1 MEQDI
6 TLKAGEEAE
15 EHTDAVTAVQQSTTE
30 NAEAAVVDDKK
41 EIPEIDFGSLSGEEI
56 IAQAKKLADE
66 YPVGQLKSVFD
77 ALPGTFEA
85 RYQKEYD
92 KALSDYVEAGNAP
105 ETFEYRNNLKEQF
118 QQVYKTYK
126 DKKTQQFK
134 KSEEEREQN
143 LKIKLRIIEGL
154 KELVQKEEA
163 LNKTF
168 QEFRELQ
175 EQWRNTGMVP
185 QQNLN
190 GLLESYHL
198 HLENFYNYIKINKE
212 LRDLDLKHNLDTKEK
227 LCEEAEKLN
236 ESKDINDS
244 FRQLQQLHARWKEIG
259 PVPKEQKEPVW
270 ERFRT
275 ATGKINEEHHKFL
288 ESLRREQDE
297 NLQVKEEICTKAQA
311 IADTLHS
318 TLAEWNEAT
327 KNILE
332 LQEEWKH
339 SGTIPQKERNNIY
352 KKFRNSCDQ
361 FFNKKREFYKQM
373 QDGQD
378 KNLEL
383 KTRLCEKVEAI
394 KDSTD
399 WKVTT
404 DKIISLQKEW
414 KKIGPAP
421 KKSSNKIW
429 ARFRAACDAFFNNK
443 AEHFKDIDSEQG
455 KNLELKKALIE
466 ELKQFELTGSNE
478 QNLSKLKDFQQ
489 RWTAIGFVPI
499 KQKDALQEEFRGL
512 VNARFDKL
520 DLGENDKN
528 IERFRAKMNTIDG
541 IEQKDY
547 KIVQE
552 REKLVAKIRQLE
564 SDVHV
569 LENNIG
575 FISKSSKS
583 EGLIKE
589 LENKIEQ
596 NRERLSMLNEK
607 LKIIDNMI

>member
-6 TLKAGEEAE
+6 TLKAGEEIEQHIDAE
-15 EHTDAVTAVQQSTTE
+15 TATQESTTE
-30 NAEAAVVDDKK
+30 NTEIAVVAEKK
-41 EIPEIDFGSLSGEEI
+41 EVPEINFGNLPGVEI
-56 IAQAKKLADE
+56 IAQAKKLIDE

-77 ALPGTFEA
+77 TLPMIFET
-85 RYQKEYD
+85 RYQQEFQE
-92 KALSDYVEAGNAP
+92 ALNKYVEAGNTP
-105 ETFEYRNNLKEQF
+105 ETFEYESNLKERF

-126 DKKTQQFK
+126 DRKTQQFK

-143 LKIKLRIIEGL
+143 LKIKLRIIEDL
-154 KELVQKEEA
+154 KELVLKEEA

-175 EQWRNTGMVP
+175 EKWRNTGMVP

-212 LRDLDLKHNLDTKEK
+212 LRDLDLKHNLDAKEK

-236 ESKDINDS
+236 GNSDINDS
-244 FRQLQQLHARWKEIG
+244 FKQLQLLHARWKEIG
-259 PVPKEQKEPVW
+259 PVPKEQKEPIW
-270 ERFRT
+270 ERFRA

-288 ESLRREQDE
+288 ESLRKEQEE
-297 NLQVKEEICTKAQA
+297 NLQVKEDICIKAQA
-311 IADTLHS
+311 IADTPHNSL
-318 TLAEWNEAT
+318 TEWNEAT

-361 FFNKKREFYKQM
+361 FFNKKRDFYKQL

-383 KTRLCEKVEAI
+383 KTKLCEKVEAL

-429 ARFRAACDAFFNNK
+429 GRFRTACDAFFNNK
-443 AEHFKDIDSEQG
+443 AEHFKDIDSEQE

-466 ELKQFELTGSNE
+466 GLKQFEWTDNND
-478 QNLSKLKDFQQ
+478 QNLSKLKEFQQ
-489 RWTAIGFVPI
+489 QWTAIGFVPI

-512 VNARFDKL
+512 VNACFDKL
-520 DLGENDKN
+520 NLGENDKN
-528 IERFRAKMNTIDG
+528 LERFKAKMNTIDG

-552 REKLVAKIRQLE
+552 REKLVSKIRQLE
-564 SDVHV
+564 NDIHT

-589 LENKIEQ
+589 LENKFEQ

>member
-30 NAEAAVVDDKK
+30 NAEAVVVDDKK
-41 EIPEIDFGSLSGEEI
+41 EIPEIDFGNLSGEEI
-56 IAQAKKLADE
+56 VAQAKKLTDE

-77 ALPGTFEA
+77 ALPEIFEA
-85 RYQKEYD
+85 RYQKEYN

-105 ETFEYRNNLKEQF
+105 ETFECPNNLKEQF

-154 KELVQKEEA
+154 KELIQKEEA

-212 LRDLDLKHNLDTKEK
+212 LRDLDLKYNLDAKEK

-288 ESLRREQDE
+288 ESLRKEQDE

-311 IADTLHS
+311 IADTPHN
-318 TLAEWNEAT
+318 TLAEWNDAT

-339 SGTIPQKERNNIY
+339 SGTIPQKERNSIY

-373 QDGQD
+373 QDGQE

-383 KTRLCEKVEAI
+383 KTTLCEKVEAI
-394 KDSTD
+394 KDNTD

-466 ELKQFELTGSNE
+466 ELKQFELTGNNE

-489 RWTAIGFVPI
+489 RWTTIGFVPI
-499 KQKDALQEEFRGL
+499 KQKDALQEEYRGL
-512 VNARFDKL
+512 VNAHFDKL

-541 IEQKDY
+541 VVQKDY

-552 REKLVAKIRQLE
+552 REKLVAKIRQVE
-564 SDVHV
+564 SDVYV

-596 NRERLSMLNEK
+596 SRERLSMLNEK

>member
-41 EIPEIDFGSLSGEEI
+41 EIPEIDFGNLSGEEI
-56 IAQAKKLADE
+56 VAQAKKLTDE

-77 ALPGTFEA
+77 ALPEIFEA
-85 RYQKEYD
+85 RYQKEYN

-105 ETFEYRNNLKEQF
+105 ETFECPNNLKEQF
-118 QQVYKTYK
+118 QQVYKIYK

-212 LRDLDLKHNLDTKEK
+212 LRDLDLKYNLDAKEK

-236 ESKDINDS
+236 EGKDINDS

-288 ESLRREQDE
+288 ESLRKEQDE

-311 IADTLHS
+311 IADTPHN
-318 TLAEWNEAT
+318 TLAEWNDAT

-373 QDGQD
+373 QDGQE

-383 KTRLCEKVEAI
+383 KMKLCEKVEAI
-394 KDSTD
+394 KDNTD

-429 ARFRAACDAFFNNK
+429 ARFRAACDTFFNNK

-466 ELKQFELTGSNE
+466 ELKQFELTGNNE

-489 RWTAIGFVPI
+489 RWTTIGFVPI

-512 VNARFDKL
+512 VNAHFDKL
-520 DLGENDKN
+520 DLGESDKN

-541 IEQKDY
+541 VVQKDY

-552 REKLVAKIRQLE
+552 REKLVAKIRQVE

-596 NRERLSMLNEK
+596 SRERLSMLNEK

>member
-41 EIPEIDFGSLSGEEI
+41 EIPEIDFGNLSGEEI
-56 IAQAKKLADE
+56 VAQAKKLTDE
-66 YPVGQLKSVFD
+66 YLVGQLKSVFD
-77 ALPGTFEA
+77 ALPEIFEA
-85 RYQKEYD
+85 RYQKEYN

-105 ETFEYRNNLKEQF
+105 ETFECPNNLKEQF
-118 QQVYKTYK
+118 QQVYKIYK

-212 LRDLDLKHNLDTKEK
+212 LRDLDLKYNLDAKEK

-236 ESKDINDS
+236 EGKDINDS

-288 ESLRREQDE
+288 ESLRKEQDE

-311 IADTLHS
+311 IADTPHN
-318 TLAEWNEAT
+318 TLAEWNDAT

-373 QDGQD
+373 QDGQE

-383 KTRLCEKVEAI
+383 KMKLCEKVEAI
-394 KDSTD
+394 KDNTD

-429 ARFRAACDAFFNNK
+429 ARFRAACDTFFNNK

-455 KNLELKKALIE
+455 KNLEFKKALIE
-466 ELKQFELTGSNE
+466 ELKQFELTGNNE

-489 RWTAIGFVPI
+489 RWTTIGFVPI

-512 VNARFDKL
+512 VNAHFDKL
-520 DLGENDKN
+520 DLGESDKN

-541 IEQKDY
+541 VVQKDY

-552 REKLVAKIRQLE
+552 REKLVAKIRQVE

-596 NRERLSMLNEK
+596 SRERLSMLNEK